1 MNTSSPT
8 PLWSDEDGVLHLVKR
23 VISNHQ
29 TELESKKSN
38 MEKLEKTLL
47 EIRQIRT
54 RQDAAL
60 TWHNIELRLSEED
73 RGQRDAYVNTA
84 LERISRMEEEC
95 DAESLSSSRNGS
107 FEGSQM
113 SVSGEKHGTHP
124 RDDRETKHRR
134 EQGEDEN

>member
-1 MNTSSPT
+1 M
-8 PLWSDEDGVLHLVKR
+8 KY
-23 VISNHQ
+23 Q
-29 TELESKKSN
+29 TELESKKSD
-38 MEKLEKTLL
+38 MEKMQKTLS
-47 EIRQIRT
+47 EMHRNRT
-54 RQDAAL
+54 RQQAAL
-60 TWHNIELRLSEED
+60 KWHNMEHQLSKQDSE
-73 RGQRDAYVNTA
+73 QRDAHVKTA

-124 RDDRETKHRR
+124 RDDRETKRRR

>member
-1 MNTSSPT
+1 MH
-8 PLWSDEDGVLHLVKR
+8 E
-23 VISNHQ
+23 
-29 TELESKKSN
+29 
-38 MEKLEKTLL
+38 
-47 EIRQIRT
+47 IRT

-60 TWHNIELRLSEED
+60 TWHNIGYQLSKQDSE
-73 RGQRDAYVNTA
+73 QRDTHVNTA

-124 RDDRETKHRR
+124 RDDRETKRRR